1 MMRLD
6 SAVWAT
12 AGLAVGPWLYWR
24 GFRTLRKRQLIAN
37 TPTARIRSM
46 AMGLVEICGAVEP
59 RSTVEAPFSG
69 RACAYWEVDIAVQHR
84 RGWRIVHRNR
94 SGNPF
99 YLSDETGVALVYPH
113 GSECRINYGS
123 EEQCAGIMLPP
134 CYADYMSEHASLVGG
149 LARLGTLRFRE
160 RILEAGQRVYV
171 LGTAMPKAQARAIN
185 QDAEAAEPLQ
195 ATGTDGPVVARRTT
209 LDPRVVAV
217 VRQGEN
223 ERTFIISQDSE
234 KGLMLSLGAH
244 ALLQLVGGPVLTLMG
259 IGYWLM
265 TLSAGRRPW

>member
-1 MMRLD
+1 MIRPEGV
-6 SAVWAT
+6 VWAT
-12 AGLAVGPWLYWR
+12 AGLAMGPWFYWR
-24 GFRTLRKRQLIAN
+24 GFRTLRTRRLIAN
-37 TPTARIRSM
+37 TPTSRIRSM

-69 RACAYWEVDIAVQHR
+69 KTCAYWQVDIAVQER
-84 RGWRIVHRNR
+84 QGWRIIHRNQ

-123 EEQCAGIMLPP
+123 EEHCAGLMLPP
-134 CYADYMSEHASLVGG
+134 CYADYMNAHASLVGR

-160 RILEAGQRVYV
+160 RVLESGQRVYV
-171 LGTAMPKAQARAIN
+171 LGTAMPRSQERVVADI
-185 QDAEAAEPLQ
+185 EPMQ
-195 ATGTDGPVVARRTT
+195 ATGTDGPVAARRST
-209 LDPRVVAV
+209 LDRQVAGV

-244 ALLQLVGGPVLTLMG
+244 ALLQLVGGPVLTVVGL
-259 IGYWLM
+259 GYWLM
-265 TLSAGRRPW
+265 TLSSGRRPW